1 MSDSQLY
8 TQKGTICAFKKGNSD
23 TWHKMDEPWRHSQV
37 WLCFPRSLVLVK
49 FIETAWGL
57 PAARGREGRD
67 RNSGLGHLKGHE
79 RSYEQI
85 KKQFETR
92 LCNTDCHW
100 IPKNAYNVHC
110 RLHFS
115 TILKDFK
122 NASNHY
128 FKILPHRKRVNY
140 NMFRTQKKWHIQY
153 RLIIGLAVDGLI
165 IYYWYFCYHH
175 VVW

>member
-37 WLCFPRSLVLVK
+37 WLCFPRLLVLVK

-57 PAARGREGRD
+57 PAARGRDGRD

-115 TILKDFK
+115 TILKMPVIIILR
-122 NASNHY
+122 Y
-128 FKILPHRKRVNY
+128 F
-140 NMFRTQKKWHIQY
+140 HIGKE
-153 RLIIGLAVDGLI
+153 LIITCLEHRRND
-165 IYYWYFCYHH
+165 IYSIDW
-175 VVW
+175 